1 MSAASAAEMGRGV
14 DVASIERELAALWQ
28 PTGDAA
34 EQQQPATRACMSN
47 LLIYCE
53 TGAAANEVAGEI
65 DPIVQQHPSR
75 VLILVSEDSGG
86 GREVDAFVSATCYAG
101 EGGRRVCAEAVTIY
115 AGAAPERRLPATARP
130 LVIGDLPTAL
140 WWTSA
145 QPAVLAGDL
154 FRELAS
160 MSRQVIL
167 DSAAWPDPL
176 LGLAAM
182 ARWSSSA
189 AGESEL
195 SDLAW
200 TRTHPWRSALGQS
213 LAPQSVPGALGSI
226 RRVDI
231 EYGASGTSGALLVA
245 GWIASRLGWEQL
257 SARATRGRFEARY
270 RGRGGEVSV
279 AAKEIAAPTGLQ
291 SVTLAWDESDEPRTL
306 ALRRMQDDRLG
317 VIRGAGAPHH
327 VRPLGERGRA
337 WLVARELADLGR
349 DRVFHEALQASRR
362 LVDGS

>member
-1 MSAASAAEMGRGV
+1 VGRGV

-101 EGGRRVCAEAVTIY
+101 EGGRRVCAESVTIY

-160 MSRQVIL
+160 MSQQLIL
-167 DSAAWPDPL
+167 DSGRGPTRSS
-176 LGLAAM
+176 GLP
-182 ARWSSSA
+182 RWRVVVEP

-231 EYGASGTSGALLVA
+231 EYGSSGTSGALLVA

-257 SARATRGRFEARY
+257 SARAERGRIEARY